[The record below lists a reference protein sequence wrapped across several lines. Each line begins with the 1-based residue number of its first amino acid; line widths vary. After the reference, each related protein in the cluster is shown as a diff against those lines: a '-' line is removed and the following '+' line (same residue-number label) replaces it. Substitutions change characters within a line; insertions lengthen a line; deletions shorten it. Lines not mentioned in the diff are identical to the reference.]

1 MAYIYLYEYL
11 HISYDLYY
19 LFTIFFFINCAR
31 KYYWNSATFSCHLQ
45 LWQCSGRV
53 TVAETATVVTVTMS
67 NQLFFLSLADI
78 FSIYPTIFKELIA
91 TRQKQTLIYLPSD
104 VDWKER
110 MYYRLLEV
118 QKRVNEAID
127 NGV

>member
-1 MAYIYLYEYL
+1 
-11 HISYDLYY
+11 
-19 LFTIFFFINCAR
+19 
-31 KYYWNSATFSCHLQ
+31 
-45 LWQCSGRV
+45 
-53 TVAETATVVTVTMS
+53 MS

-127 NGV
+127 NGVWVNLIISIIYNFL